1 MNKELLMED
10 CMCEPCEAGGSYD
23 VNMEPDDIEVSD
35 QKAFPSIQIG
45 GIGYRIPKD
54 TFDSWLHQKESGE
67 R

>member
-1 MNKELLMED
+1 MTVMVFRQAN
-10 CMCEPCEAGGSYD
+10 
-23 VNMEPDDIEVSD
+23 VSHFGQAVISLSLIR

-54 TFDSWLHQKESGE
+54 TFDSWLHQKENGE